1 MSAMLQGIPKEAKA
15 GKTVASEPRKGN
27 AAQSGHVR
35 FRDEITNGGYSS
47 RGGYGGGYG
56 DGGVN
61 SYGHGVGSHGVGSHG
76 VGSHG
81 VGSHGLA
88 PPRSALH
95 YTPPTSFLDA
105 VEKPSAVPRR
115 DAIQDLMFF

>member
-76 VGSHG
+76 
-81 VGSHGLA
+81 LA